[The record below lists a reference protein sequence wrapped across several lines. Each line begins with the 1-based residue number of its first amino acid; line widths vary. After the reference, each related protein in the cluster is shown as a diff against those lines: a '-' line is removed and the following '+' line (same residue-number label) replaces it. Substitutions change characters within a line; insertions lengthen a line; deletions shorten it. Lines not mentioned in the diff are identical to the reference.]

1 MKISAKKAKVEDRLL
16 DAVTM
21 DEYTE
26 HPELYANT
34 GTAVEIHQNEKTYL
48 LPHRNGNYV
57 TDRPGVYDCGAIV
70 KYNLPQQGDEEKYTG
85 EIINLADVESIG
97 ELIEKTSRVR
107 NIEREIL
114 TSPDSI
120 FTPVISDSDT
130 PVMRGLKESVI
141 AKQIDL
147 DKYSERFG
155 DNYPNDKR
163 QFKKDSITLFMFER
177 MCNCLDLSA
186 KIIIEDKSPDVPNP
200 MGKKIEIDITG
211 VDETDN
217 T

>member
-1 MKISAKKAKVEDRLL
+1 MDISAKKSKVEDRLL

-21 DEYTE
+21 EEYTE

-34 GTAVEIHQNEKTYL
+34 GTAVEIHQNDKTYL
-48 LPHRNGNYV
+48 LPHRNGGYV
-57 TDRPGVYDCGAIV
+57 ADRPGVYDCGAIV
-70 KYNLPQQGDEEKYTG
+70 KFNLPSEKEEDKYTG
-85 EIINLADVESIG
+85 EIIDLADVSSIG
-97 ELIEKTSRVR
+97 ELIEKNSKVR

-130 PVMRGLKESVI
+130 PVMRGLKEAVI

-147 DKYSERFG
+147 DKYSDRFG

-163 QFKKDSITLFMFER
+163 QFKKDSVTLFMFER
-177 MCNCLDLSA
+177 MCDCLDLNA
-186 KIIIEDKSPDVPNP
+186 EIIIKDKSPDVPNP
-200 MGKKIEIDITG
+200 MGKTITINISG
-211 VDETDN
+211 LDEGDN

>member
-1 MKISAKKAKVEDRLL
+1 M
-16 DAVTM
+16 
-21 DEYTE
+21 
-26 HPELYANT
+26 
-34 GTAVEIHQNEKTYL
+34 
-48 LPHRNGNYV
+48 
-57 TDRPGVYDCGAIV
+57 
-70 KYNLPQQGDEEKYTG
+70 
-85 EIINLADVESIG
+85 
-97 ELIEKTSRVR
+97 IEKTSRVR

-177 MCNCLDLSA
+177 MCDCLDLSA